1 MNAASPAPTSSQ
13 FPAAPYL
20 LSAGQFRNNEF
31 RNNPFSN
38 NPFSNKACQSI
49 MSDRPPPRADYPLVD
64 PSSALATF
72 AVGVIVVAALYFA
85 REIFVPLALAI
96 LLSFALGPLVL
107 LLRRWYFGRIPSVI
121 AAVLLAFLVIFGVGS
136 IIGSQLAHL
145 AENLPAYQSNIKDK
159 IDSLRGSA
167 TGSGI
172 VGRASSMLRS
182 FSSEIART
190 TPPADSKP
198 APPAN
203 QANQVSHAAKP
214 PQPVPVEVHQPDPT
228 ALQIIQTIVGPLV
241 QPLATTGIV
250 IVFVVFFLLQRE
262 DIRDRFIRLA
272 GAHDLQRTTEGLD
285 DAARRLSRYLL
296 AQTALNTSFGV
307 LIGIGLWCIGVPNPL
322 LWGVV
327 AMLLRFVPYIGPVIA
342 AIFPAALALAVDPG
356 WSMLLWTGAL
366 FMVVEPVMGQ
376 VVEPF
381 VYGHSTGLS
390 AVAVVLA
397 AAFWT
402 WLWGPVGLLLSTPLT
417 LCLVVLGRYVER
429 LKFLDIILGNRPAL
443 TPQENFYQRMLANDP
458 DEAARQAE
466 DILKDKSLTEY
477 YDEVAI
483 GGLALAQLDVN
494 RGVLEHQRRARIREA
509 VLGVI
514 DDLSDHVDETPGSPS
529 TEEIPQ
535 PGTRKIVLCVAGRGS
550 LDEAAAAML
559 GQLLGS
565 RGIAARLVPSVAVS
579 AENLF
584 RLDVADVATVC
595 LSYLEPGRFTNAR
608 YLVRRLRRGLP
619 TVRIFVGFWTLGDDE
634 GRQVEAL
641 HETGADLVVT
651 SLGQAVEQVAAEIA
665 NPGRSTPP
673 VHADARLMPA

>member
-1 MNAASPAPTSSQ
+1 MGMNAATPAPTSNR
-13 FPAAPYL
+13 FPERPYP
-20 LSAGQFRNNEF
+20 LSPGRFRSNQFRNNQF
-31 RNNPFSN
+31 RN
-38 NPFSNKACQSI
+38 KAYQSI

-64 PSSALATF
+64 SSSALATF

-136 IIGSQLAHL
+136 IIGSQVAHL

-172 VGRASSMLRS
+172 VGRASSMLRGL
-182 FSSEIART
+182 SSEIART

-198 APPAN
+198 APPTT
-203 QANQVSHAAKP
+203 QASHAVKP
-214 PQPVPVEVHQPDPT
+214 PQPVPVEIHQPDPT
-228 ALQIIQTIVGPLV
+228 ALQIIQTIIGPLV

-322 LWGVV
+322 LWGIV

-390 AVAVVLA
+390 AVAVVVA

-494 RGVLEHQRRARIREA
+494 RGVLEHERRARIREA

-514 DDLSDHVDETPGSPS
+514 DDLSDHVDDPPGSPS
-529 TEEIPQ
+529 TEEITQ
-535 PGTRKIVLCVAGRGS
+535 TSTGKIVLCVAGRGS

-565 RGIAARLVPSVAVS
+565 RGIAVRLVPSVAVS

-584 RLDVADVATVC
+584 RLDVADVDTVC
-595 LSYLEPGRFTNAR
+595 LSYLEPGSFTNAR

-619 TVRIFVGFWTLGDDE
+619 NVRIFVGFWTLGDNE

-641 HETGADLVVT
+641 RETGADLVVT
-651 SLGQAVEQVAAEIA
+651 SLRQAVEQITTEKGSS
-665 NPGRSTPP
+665 GRGTQP
-673 VHADARLMPA
+673 VRADAKLLPA